1 MVAQRN
7 VDSNNGIALVVLYLD
22 EAAFP
27 QPGVYVEDSL
37 TSEAME
43 RALEQNAA
51 CRPQETILKD
61 RATAQLSE
69 VNSQINRRAT
79 KTHLFECA
87 FVFYSHPGALAIHL

>member
-7 VDSNNGIALVVLYLD
+7 VDSNGIALDVLYLD

-27 QPGVYVEDSL
+27 QSGMYVEDSL

-43 RALEQNAA
+43 WTLEQNAA

-69 VNSQINRRAT
+69 VTSQMNRKAT
-79 KTHLFECA
+79 ETHLLEYA
-87 FVFYSHPGALAIHL
+87 FAFYSYPGALAINV